1 MDDSFKINEGRPHK
15 QLDFAPFVQYFEQF
29 LSFGEMRVVEGK
41 PISLRVSRPVGSEA
55 SWREGRLAKQSRLPI
70 RAPTSSEDR
79 LQSRQERWNFDITL
93 YGCSCTLNAVIK
105 TLDAVQA

>member
-1 MDDSFKINEGRPHK
+1 
-15 QLDFAPFVQYFEQF
+15 
-29 LSFGEMRVVEGK
+29 MRVVEGK
-41 PISLRVSRPVGSEA
+41 PISSLRVSRPVGSEA

-70 RAPTSSEDR
+70 RAPTISEDR
-79 LQSRQERWNFDITL
+79 LQSRQERWNFDIKL